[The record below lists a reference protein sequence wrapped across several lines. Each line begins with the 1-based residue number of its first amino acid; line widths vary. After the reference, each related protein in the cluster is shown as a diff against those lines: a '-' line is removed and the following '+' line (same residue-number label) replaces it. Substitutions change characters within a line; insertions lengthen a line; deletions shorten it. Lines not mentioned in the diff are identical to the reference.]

1 MEAGRL
7 AVAILVGQAGMM
19 GTGTGATAV
28 GRGWI
33 LDIVKEEPVGFGRGL
48 DMVYKKEGDGFDLID
63 WIVLSKL

>member
-7 AVAILVGQAGMM
+7 AVAVLVGQAGMM

-33 LDIVKEEPVGFGRGL
+33 LDRVSRKSQEALTMDWVWCI
-48 DMVYKKEGDGFDLID
+48 KKQAT
-63 WIVLSKL
+63 VLA